1 MDPQPQPPSSAPPL
15 SSVPASTPSSAAP
28 PTSGVLSHLVTTT
41 APAASYPDSID
52 SSPRSR
58 TTESFNDEPPPL
70 SSKLRLMCSYGG
82 RIVPRPHD
90 KSLCYVGGDTRI
102 VVVDRQASLSGL
114 SAKLSTTLLNGR
126 PFTLKYQLPSED
138 LDSLISVTT
147 DEDLDNMID
156 EYDRTFTGASSKPS
170 RLRLFL
176 FPTKPDSSQSIGP
189 ILENSA
195 AKDEWFLNALNGAT
209 AGLLNRGFS
218 DSASVNCLLGLD
230 DDPNNH
236 LDLVGVGRG
245 GEARDGEGS
254 NKNAKQGQ
262 DVHSV
267 PDSPMLETT
276 SSFGSTSSSP
286 SLANLPP
293 IRVHVDDG
301 GGVRGVGLDQQKV
314 GIEEQFAQI
323 SVGSGGGQKP
333 DEGFM
338 IISSPPPMP
347 VSITVSG
354 VPVGSPV
361 MGGGY
366 QNRIISDD
374 ERSDH
379 GVPVEYRRPP
389 PPQSQPQMPPPQSQQ
404 QGSTGGGGSGSGGAN
419 DLLSPDSMSSDSSFS
434 NAMNRQQQKPGI
446 SQEQQVMQI
455 PHGANRVVASNL
467 VDPNTSSV
475 QVQQQLQDSG
485 NLLLAQFEQQ
495 QHQQQQPHYIHAGGH
510 YIQHHP
516 SGAVQLPAYYPV
528 YPQQQ
533 QHIHQMDHHQ
543 QYPVY
548 YVQARQPQAYNLQ
561 SVQQP
566 QSSVG
571 EPANN
576 GGRSQ
581 TPPTIPPMV
590 PQSAAAPA
598 AYNPVRNAPV
608 PKPEM
613 MYRTTNNGTPQLIAL
628 SSPGQQ
634 QYVGFSQVHHH
645 PSQSMAPAAASAG
658 TPSYGY
664 EFVDPSHGHGPGP
677 IYYTQPLAPSIPA
690 SQYQTMTTGGGGVVL
705 AEGSVQIPA
714 EPIMQQ
720 QQQRTTQPL

>member
-1 MDPQPQPPSSAPPL
+1 MDPQPQPAAQPPTPL
-15 SSVPASTPSSAAP
+15 SAAPIPPSSAAP
-28 PTSGVLSHLVTTT
+28 PTSAV
-41 APAASYPDSID
+41 YPDSVD

-58 TTESFNDEPPPL
+58 TTESFYDEPPPI

-126 PFTLKYQLPSED
+126 PFTLKYQLPCED
-138 LDSLISVTT
+138 LDSLISLTT

-156 EYDRTFTGASSKPS
+156 EYDRTSTGAPSNSSKPS

-176 FPTKPDSSQSIGP
+176 FPVKPDSSQSIGP
-189 ILENSA
+189 ILENTA

-209 AGLLNRGFS
+209 PGMLNRGFS

-230 DDPNNH
+230 DHP
-236 LDLVGVGRG
+236 DLPGSGGGDGGGASAAGVGV
-245 GEARDGEGS
+245 RDGQGL
-254 NKNAKQGQ
+254 NKNGKQGQ

-293 IRVHVDDG
+293 IRVKVDDG
-301 GGVRGVGLDQQKV
+301 VRAVAQDQ
-314 GIEEQFAQI
+314 IEEQFAHV
-323 SVGSGGGQKP
+323 SVGSGRGGGHNP
-333 DEGFM
+333 DEGFV
-338 IISSPPPMP
+338 IISSPPPIP

-354 VPVGSPV
+354 VPDGSPV
-361 MGGGY
+361 IGGGRY

-389 PPQSQPQMPPPQSQQ
+389 PPQSQPQMPPPLQTQQ
-404 QGSTGGGGSGSGGAN
+404 QRSTGVGSGGGAS
-419 DLLSPDSMSSDSSFS
+419 DLPSPDSMSSDSSFS
-434 NAMNRQQQKPGI
+434 NAVNRQQKPGI
-446 SQEQQVMQI
+446 NQEQQAMQI
-455 PHGANRVVASNL
+455 PPGANRVVASNL
-467 VDPNTSSV
+467 VDPNPTHV

-495 QHQQQQPHYIHAGGH
+495 QQHQQQQQQLQYTHAGGH

-516 SGAVQLPAYYPV
+516 SGAVQIPAYYPV
-528 YPQQQ
+528 YTQQQQQ

-543 QYPVY
+543 QYSVY
-548 YVQARQPQAYNLQ
+548 YVQARQPQAYNMPP
-561 SVQQP
+561 VQQP
-566 QSSVG
+566 QSGVG

-576 GGRSQ
+576 GERLQ
-581 TPPTIPPMV
+581 MPTTIPSMLHQP
-590 PQSAAAPA
+590 AAAG
-598 AYNPVRNAPV
+598 YNPMRNAPV

-613 MYRTTNNGTPQLIAL
+613 MYRTTNAGTPQLIAL
-628 SSPGQQ
+628 SSSGQQ
-634 QYVGFSQVHHH
+634 QYVGYSQVHHH

-658 TPSYGY
+658 NPSYGY
-664 EFVDPSHGHGPGP
+664 EFVNPGPGHGP
-677 IYYTQPLAPSIPA
+677 IYYTQPMAPSMQP
-690 SQYQTMTTGGGGVVL
+690 SPYQTMTTGGGGVVL
-705 AEGSVQIPA
+705 PEGSAQIPA
-714 EPIMQQ
+714 DPTKQQ
-720 QQQRTTQPL
+720 QVKTSQPL